1 MNHPPESGAF
11 PGDGTDVLIVGAGP
25 TGLMLGCELRRRG
38 IECTVIDQAP
48 GVDPRTRAVMV
59 HAASLETLEDLGLR
73 AVLERQGVRQ
83 RRIAFHLHHGA
94 VHTVEFA
101 GLDTPYPYY
110 VNVPQPAVE
119 RTLATAFTERGGR
132 LLRSVRYED
141 HRTDGPGGQLLVEL
155 ATAHGTHTVP
165 ARYLVGADG
174 AGSDVRRRLGL
185 AFDGITY
192 PMSYLLAEGSPQQAV
207 DPDASAMYVGP
218 GGAVSLLPLP
228 GGLVRIAGPAAPELL
243 GRDEGVTGAA
253 FARAVDALGFG
264 ATLRLARTDRLAHYQ
279 VHERLAAG
287 FHSGRTVLAGDAA
300 HLNSPAGGQAMNT
313 GFADATALAWRLA
326 ALVEGRAGDGVL
338 ADYARER
345 RHAAAE
351 VGRAT
356 SALGLLQAM
365 REATT
370 QDLHRRVQETLAGYA
385 EAWSQ
390 LYTTYAERPAAAL
403 PRRETYQLVPGAR
416 VPGHV
421 PHPNRPVALFRPG
434 VRPESYRG
442 TLPAGTRGLA
452 LSTRQSAWLPAGA
465 DAVLVRPDRHVAAVL
480 APDAR
485 RPDGTPDHRRE
496 EVAA

>member
-1 MNHPPESGAF
+1 MNHPPQSGAF

-25 TGLMLGCELRRRG
+25 TGLMLGCELRRLG
-38 IECTVIDQAP
+38 VECTVIDQAP
-48 GVDPRTRAVMV
+48 GIDPRTRAVMV

-73 AVLERQGVRQ
+73 AGLERQGVRQ
-83 RRIAFHLHHGA
+83 HRIAFHLHHGA
-94 VHTVEFA
+94 AHTVEFA

-110 VNVPQPAVE
+110 LNVPQPVVE
-119 RTLATAFTERGGR
+119 QALATAFTDRGGR
-132 LLRSVRYED
+132 LLRPVRYAG
-141 HRTDGPGGQLLVEL
+141 HRTDGPDGRLLVEL
-155 ATAHGTHTVP
+155 EFDQGVFGLP

-174 AGSDVRRRLGL
+174 ASSGVRQHLGI
-185 AFDGITY
+185 AFDGVTY
-192 PMSYLLAEGSPQQAV
+192 PMSYLLAEGSPRQAV

-243 GRDEGVTGAA
+243 GRDEAVTGAA

-279 VHERLAAG
+279 VHERLAAT
-287 FHSGRTVLAGDAA
+287 FHSGRAVLAGDAA

-313 GFADATALAWRLA
+313 GFADASALAWRLA
-326 ALVEGRAGDGVL
+326 ALVEGRADERVL
-338 ADYARER
+338 ADYAGER

-370 QDLHRRVQETLAGYA
+370 QELRQRVQETLAGYA

-390 LYTTYAERPAAAL
+390 LYTTYAPGPAAAL

-421 PHPNRPVALFRPG
+421 PHPSRPVALFRPG
-434 VRPESYRG
+434 IHPEAYRG
-442 TLPAGTRGLA
+442 VLPAGTRPLA
-452 LSTRQSAWLPAGA
+452 LTTRQSAWLPAGA

-480 APDAR
+480 APGTR
-485 RPDGTPDHRRE
+485 RPDGTPEPRRE

>member
-1 MNHPPESGAF
+1 
-11 PGDGTDVLIVGAGP
+11 VGS
-25 TGLMLGCELRRRG
+25 
-38 IECTVIDQAP
+38 
-48 GVDPRTRAVMV
+48 
-59 HAASLETLEDLGLR
+59 AASVLSVGSWASLGSLLSAESR
-73 AVLERQGVRQ
+73 WSALSWRS
-83 RRIAFHLHHGA
+83 
-94 VHTVEFA
+94 
-101 GLDTPYPYY
+101 
-110 VNVPQPAVE
+110 
-119 RTLATAFTERGGR
+119 RGG
-132 LLRSVRYED
+132 V
-141 HRTDGPGGQLLVEL
+141 
-155 ATAHGTHTVP
+155 
-165 ARYLVGADG
+165 
-174 AGSDVRRRLGL
+174 
-185 AFDGITY
+185 
-192 PMSYLLAEGSPQQAV
+192 
-207 DPDASAMYVGP
+207 
-218 GGAVSLLPLP
+218 
-228 GGLVRIAGPAAPELL
+228 
-243 GRDEGVTGAA
+243 
-253 FARAVDALGFG
+253 
-264 ATLRLARTDRLAHYQ
+264 
-279 VHERLAAG
+279 LAAG
-287 FHSGRTVLAGDAA
+287 AGLSAVALLAPITDELMPLGAVFPEDAHYRPDAGTAHEEPAKRLAVFTGPVGEAVASVTDPTSVVHARISQVTVEDPWHVGRIVLAGDAA

-390 LYTTYAERPAAAL
+390 LYTTYAARPAAAL